1 MPGSATVAF
10 DHPFAE
16 TADHWIPI
24 GLSDPDGPENGGT
37 ATSLDIAMKTAV
49 RHAMAFLTEGVG
61 LAGPVAYAY
70 LSAASDFQCSQVVD
84 RRRASTRRSGRPTS
98 PDPGCGWS

>member
-84 RRRASTRRSGRPTS
+84 RTTGIHALIRKA
-98 PDPGCGWS
+98 DFA